1 MSEQKFL
8 DKTGLSTFLA
18 KIKTIFA
25 SKTHIH
31 DDRYFTETEVNSKL
45 SEKANANHTH
55 SNFQGATGSNA
66 GSSGFVNAPS
76 AGAANRY
83 LRSDG
88 TWSVPPDTNTTYG
101 LADTYNNG
109 LMSSTDKA
117 KLNGISYNANNYT
130 HPSYYSKTSGLYKIT
145 VDSLGH
151 VSAATSVTKSDITA
165 LGIPS
170 QDTNTWT
177 PLQGS
182 TSYYDGSAGYV
193 PAPKAGSAN
202 RYLRCDGVWEVPPD
216 TNTTYS
222 LASYYTDGLMSSSD
236 KNKLDGISSGANYY
250 THPTYSS
257 KYSGLYKIT
266 VDSTGHVS
274 AATTVTKSDITALGI
289 PGQDTN
295 TTYGLSSYYSNG
307 LMRSLNNNI
316 SQFMRGD
323 GNWANVPTA
332 TTGTYEASQGF
343 KCGSVT
349 DTFQNKVLWAGALW
363 PSSEHTCSLKEYVTD
378 QPHGIVLVFSAYENG
393 AAADW
398 GFSTFFVPKEY
409 VNKHSGKGMDF
420 PMGTATF
427 GVMANKYLYVGNST
441 IRGNDTNKQ
450 SGTGTSGIK
459 YENGYYVLRY
469 VLGV

>member
-18 KIKTIFA
+18 KLKTIFA

-55 SNFQGATGSNA
+55 SNFQGATSSNA

-109 LMSSTDKA
+109 LMSSSDKS
-117 KLNGISYNANNYT
+117 KLNGIAYNANNYT
-130 HPSYYSKTSGLYKIT
+130 HPSYYSKTSGLYKII

-151 VSAATSVTKSDITA
+151 
-165 LGIPS
+165 
-170 QDTNTWT
+170 
-177 PLQGS
+177 
-182 TSYYDGSAGYV
+182 
-193 PAPKAGSAN
+193 
-202 RYLRCDGVWEVPPD
+202 
-216 TNTTYS
+216 
-222 LASYYTDGLMSSSD
+222 
-236 KNKLDGISSGANYY
+236 ISS
-250 THPTYSS
+250 
-257 KYSGLYKIT
+257 
-266 VDSTGHVS
+266 
-274 AATTVTKSDITALGI
+274 ATTVTKSDIIALGI

-363 PSSEHTCSLKEYVTD
+363 PSSEHSLSLSEYVTD
-378 QPHGIVLVFSAYENG
+378 QPHGIVLVFSVYENG

-420 PMGTATF
+420 PMGTTTF
-427 GVMANKYLYVGNST
+427 GVMANKYLYVGNSA
-441 IRGNDTNKQ
+441 IRGNNTNKQ

>member
-1 MSEQKFL
+1 MKENAFL
-8 DKTGLSTFLA
+8 DKIGLSHLID
-18 KIKTIFA
+18 KLQSLFA
-25 SKTHIH
+25 YKNHSHSPLNFTGATYESYDGSTSKSIHIPS
-31 DDRYFTETEVNSKL
+31 YSVM
-45 SEKANANHTH
+45 
-55 SNFQGATGSNA
+55 QGATENYN
-66 GSSGFVNAPS
+66 GSSGLVPAP
-76 AGAANRY
+76 NRGEQN
-83 LRSDG
+83 LFLKGDG
-88 TWSVPPDTNTTYG
+88 TYDSPPNTTYG
-101 LADTYNNG
+101 TATEYNDG
-109 LMSSTDKA
+109 LMSSSDKS
-117 KLNGISYNANNYT
+117 KLNSIAYNANNYT

-182 TSYYDGSAGYV
+182 TSYYDGSAGYA

-295 TTYGLSSYYSNG
+295 TTYGLSSYYSDG
-307 LMRSLNNNI
+307 LMRSLNNNT

-323 GNWANVPTA
+323 GNWSDVPTS
-332 TTGTYEASQGF
+332 TSGKYTASQGF
-343 KCGSVT
+343 TCGSVT

-378 QPHGIVLVFSAYENG
+378 QPHGIVLVFSVYENG

-398 GFSTFFVPKEY
+398 GFNTFFVPKGY
-409 VNKHSGKGMDF
+409 VSQHSGKGMDF
-420 PMGTATF
+420 SMGTTTF
-427 GVMANKYLYVGNST
+427 GVMANKYLYVGNSA

-450 SGTGTSGIK
+450 SGTGASGIK

>member
-1 MSEQKFL
+1 MKENAFL
-8 DKTGLSTFLA
+8 DKIGLSHLID
-18 KIKTIFA
+18 KLQSLFA
-25 SKTHIH
+25 YKNHSHSPLNFTGATYESYDGSTSKSIHIPS
-31 DDRYFTETEVNSKL
+31 YSVM
-45 SEKANANHTH
+45 
-55 SNFQGATGSNA
+55 QGATENYN
-66 GSSGFVNAPS
+66 GSSGLVPAP
-76 AGAANRY
+76 NRGEQN
-83 LRSDG
+83 LFLKGDG
-88 TWSVPPDTNTTYG
+88 TYDSPPNTTYG
-101 LADTYNNG
+101 TATEYNDG
-109 LMSSTDKA
+109 LMSSSDKS
-117 KLNGISYNANNYT
+117 KLNSIAYNANNYT

-182 TSYYDGSAGYV
+182 TSYYDGSAGYA

-295 TTYGLSSYYSNG
+295 TTYGLSSYYSDG
-307 LMRSLNNNI
+307 LMRSLNNNT

-323 GNWANVPTA
+323 GNWSDVPTS
-332 TTGTYEASQGF
+332 TSGKYTASQGF
-343 KCGSVT
+343 TCGSVT
-349 DTFQNKVLWAGALW
+349 DNFKNKVLWAGALW
-363 PSSEHTCSLKEYVTD
+363 PSSEHTLSLSEYVTD
-378 QPHGIVLVFSAYENG
+378 QPHGIVLVFSVYENG

-420 PMGTATF
+420 PMGTTTF
-427 GVMANKYLYVGNST
+427 GVCANKYLYVGNSA
-441 IRGNDTNKQ
+441 IRGNDTNKM
-450 SGTGTSGIK
+450 SGTGASGIK

>member
-1 MSEQKFL
+1 
-8 DKTGLSTFLA
+8 
-18 KIKTIFA
+18 
-25 SKTHIH
+25 
-31 DDRYFTETEVNSKL
+31 
-45 SEKANANHTH
+45 
-55 SNFQGATGSNA
+55 
-66 GSSGFVNAPS
+66 
-76 AGAANRY
+76 
-83 LRSDG
+83 
-88 TWSVPPDTNTTYG
+88 
-101 LADTYNNG
+101 
-109 LMSSTDKA
+109 
-117 KLNGISYNANNYT
+117 
-130 HPSYYSKTSGLYKIT
+130 
-145 VDSLGH
+145 
-151 VSAATSVTKSDITA
+151 
-165 LGIPS
+165 
-170 QDTNTWT
+170 
-177 PLQGS
+177 
-182 TSYYDGSAGYV
+182 
-193 PAPKAGSAN
+193 
-202 RYLRCDGVWEVPPD
+202 
-216 TNTTYS
+216 
-222 LASYYTDGLMSSSD
+222 
-236 KNKLDGISSGANYY
+236 
-250 THPTYSS
+250 
-257 KYSGLYKIT
+257 
-266 VDSTGHVS
+266 
-274 AATTVTKSDITALGI
+274 
-289 PGQDTN
+289 
-295 TTYGLSSYYSNG
+295 
-307 LMRSLNNNI
+307 
-316 SQFMRGD
+316 MRGD